1 MEDSVKKIFD
11 NLNIKATANYQDLEG
26 QGALSWASRGH
37 GDLEKIAV
45 FQQIDIEKY
54 RVHGISIFFSLF
66 GINISFYIS
75 SLKNDDKQIRKVL
88 TSISKEDFFKF
99 VDDFSLEL
107 FPRYTN
113 IEGYSYEGEVD
124 IGNLE

>member
-26 QGALSWASRGH
+26 QAALSWASTGH

-45 FQQIDIEKY
+45 FQQIDVDKY
-54 RVHGISIFFSLF
+54 RIHGINIFFSLH
-66 GINISFYIS
+66 GISISFYIS

-88 TSISKEDFFKF
+88 TNITREDFFKF
-99 VDDFSLEL
+99 VDDFSIEL
-107 FPRYTN
+107 FPRYT
-113 IEGYSYEGEVD
+113 IVEGYSYEGEVD
-124 IGNLE
+124 IENL